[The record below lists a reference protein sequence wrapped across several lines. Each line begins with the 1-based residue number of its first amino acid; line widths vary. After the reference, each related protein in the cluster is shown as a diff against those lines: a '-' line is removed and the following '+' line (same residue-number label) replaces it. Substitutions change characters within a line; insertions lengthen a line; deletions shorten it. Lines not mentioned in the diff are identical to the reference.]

1 MILCVELFIIL
12 AGAAELIDSK
22 VGARFFATRTG
33 DPSASLLRKKA
44 EFTEECNI
52 VVFDGADVETG
63 TLTTVLAGVVLD
75 CVAVAV
81 MVVTAA
87 FIEAIVIAICFSSN
101 LIGVPVFVDVITV
114 DGICIKGRDDV
125 TVADVAPPG
134 ITVYVPGVDVDTIC
148 EVTGV
153 TVVVV
158 RERTPVET
166 FPLPEMES

>member
-1 MILCVELFIIL
+1 MIPCVELLRML
-12 AGAAELIDSK
+12 AGTAELIDIK

-33 DPSASLLRKKA
+33 DPSASLFLKKA

-63 TLTTVLAGVVLD
+63 TLTTVLEGVVVECAD
-75 CVAVAV
+75 VAL
-81 MVVTAA
+81 VVTAA
-87 FIEAIVIAICFSSN
+87 FIEAIAIAICFSSN
-101 LIGVPVFVDVITV
+101 LIGVAVLVDVITV
-114 DGICIKGRDDV
+114 DGICINGRDDV

-166 FPLPEMES
+166 FPLPEMVS